1 MGFLEKLKEEADKLN
16 YNESEIKQKTDVL
29 LPPLP
34 DMAEIAEKYMQDDL
48 DDNDFDSKIK

>member
-1 MGFLEKLKEEADKLN
+1 MGFLQKMKEEADVQK
-16 YNESEIKQKTDVL
+16 SKDSVSKQKVEVL

-34 DMAEIAEKYMQDDL
+34 DMAEIAEKYMQGDL

>member
-1 MGFLEKLKEEADKLN
+1 V
-16 YNESEIKQKTDVL
+16 I

-34 DMAEIAEKYMQDDL
+34 DMVEIAEKYMQGDL

>member
-1 MGFLEKLKEEADKLN
+1 LKFLEKLKEEADKLN

>member
-1 MGFLEKLKEEADKLN
+1 M
-16 YNESEIKQKTDVL
+16 L

-34 DMAEIAEKYMQDDL
+34 DMAEIAEKYLSGDL